1 MTDRERT
8 PESHGCG
15 ADVAAYALGALSPSE
30 AAAFEQH
37 LAGCAAC
44 RQELASFRHV
54 VDAMPLTAE
63 PQRAP
68 RALRRRVLRAVE
80 QEARAARPRRS
91 GARAFL
97 SSTARRPALVAA
109 GLLAAAVI
117 AVGGVELA
125 GSGSSARVY
134 QAQVTGKGSA
144 ELTVSG
150 THAELAV
157 RHFSAPPKGHIYE
170 VWLKRAGE
178 APVPANALFDVT
190 TAGDG
195 DVHLPVSVRSGDQ
208 ILVTAE
214 PAGGSGSAPT
224 TTPVISVEL
233 S

>member
-1 MTDRERT
+1 MTDQERT
-8 PESHGCG
+8 PEGDGCG
-15 ADVAAYALGALSPSE
+15 ADVAAYALGALSSSE
-30 AAAFEQH
+30 AAAFEEH
-37 LAGCAAC
+37 LAGCATC
-44 RQELASFRHV
+44 RQELTSFRHV
-54 VDAMPLTAE
+54 VDAMPLTAQ

-80 QEARAARPRRS
+80 QDARAAKPPRS
-91 GARAFL
+91 GVRAFL
-97 SSTARRPALVAA
+97 SGTATRPALVGA

-125 GSGSSARVY
+125 GSGSDARVY
-134 QAQVTGKGSA
+134 QAQVTGQGSA

-170 VWLKRAGE
+170 VWLKRAGA

-190 TAGDG
+190 AAGDSE
-195 DVHLPVSVRSGDQ
+195 VHLPVNVRSGDQ

-214 PAGGSGSAPT
+214 PAGGSGRAPT
-224 TTPVISVEL
+224 TTPVISVAL